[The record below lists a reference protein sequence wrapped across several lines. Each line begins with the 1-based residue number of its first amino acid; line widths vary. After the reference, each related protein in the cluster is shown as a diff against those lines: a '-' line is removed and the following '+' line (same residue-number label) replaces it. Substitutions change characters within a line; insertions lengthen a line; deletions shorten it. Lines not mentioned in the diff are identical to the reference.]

1 VTLLRL
7 APLAAA
13 AVFLLG
19 GSIALAVEDNGL
31 AGTTLL
37 AAGLITLGAWLALE
51 SWRQVDEWQRRKP
64 RPRQEDDR

>member
-1 VTLLRL
+1 MTLLRL

-37 AAGLITLGAWLALE
+37 ASGLICLGAWIALE
-51 SWRQVDEWQRRKP
+51 SSRQISEWQRRS
-64 RPRQEDDR
+64 DDEEEP

>member
-1 VTLLRL
+1 MLMRL

-19 GSIALAVEDNGL
+19 GSVALAVEDNGL

-37 AAGLITLGAWLALE
+37 AAGLVCLGAWLAIE
-51 SWRQVDEWQRRKP
+51 SWHQINEWHKQQDK
-64 RPRQEDDR
+64 Q

>member
-19 GSIALAVEDNGL
+19 GAVALAVEDNGL

-51 SWRQVDEWQRRKP
+51 ASRQIHEWQHRKG
-64 RPRQEDDR
+64 EDR